1 MTSERNREYT
11 EKSDPARRADNTWLW
26 SGLSITIIENTI
38 DLADLEQVVEEIQ
51 PEFMDVNIR
60 RGAAGPMATPLFG
73 DAALVLAFAIAAH
86 GFLSEAGKDLYR
98 GFRAA
103 LFAAYNK
110 ARTWANERGY
120 TPLRIEIRYDSEP
133 VIVFIFESGMD
144 RETFEGA
151 MQAFLR
157 THSELDPSSLTHAVV
172 MEFDQES
179 GSWKEAEFH

>member
-1 MTSERNREYT
+1 MASERNREYP
-11 EKSDPARRADNTWLW
+11 EKADPARRADNTWRW

-51 PEFMDVNIR
+51 PEFMDVDIH
-60 RGAAGPMATPLFG
+60 RGAAGPMASPIFG

-120 TPLRIEIRYDSEP
+120 TPLRIEISYDSEP
-133 VIVFIFESGMD
+133 VIVFRFPSGMD
-144 RETFEGA
+144 WETFEGA
-151 MQAFLR
+151 LQALLR
-157 THSELDPSSLTHAVV
+157 AHSNADPSAVTHAVV
-172 MEFDQES
+172 MEFDTDS
-179 GSWKEAEFH
+179 GSWREAERH